1 MRRLWLV
8 LFAMLGCAAEAQP
21 SASGEVQARHPS
33 VTGRWQSLGALGDAN
48 HRPCALRAWVPTHA
62 EGTRLPLLVVLDGA
76 GASDWFR
83 VDQTL
88 AALATEGHIEPWI
101 VLAVESAADRNEVLA
116 RTDDQLAHFL
126 TQVILP
132 AAEAALPVREGRAST
147 AILGYSLGGLSAL
160 AVGISAPERF
170 GRVIAMSPS
179 LWVNERALMPRVEH
193 AETLP
198 QRLWIDVG
206 SEEPDQ
212 GELLPYMISDA
223 RNLRDLALFRGRIFG
238 RDVGYLEA
246 MGAGHGMHE
255 AGRRMHEALRFA
267 LSDTDYRRAPV
278 RSLHITRYPSPEP
291 ARSTYAVEARYAD
304 GARLT
309 WPESLV
315 EVTAGETRLF
325 QDVAPTRRRLRVRAF
340 GQHAEAQ

>member
-21 SASGEVQARHPS
+21 SASVEVATHPS

-62 EGTRLPLLVVLDGA
+62 EGARLPLLVVLDGA
-76 GASDWFR
+76 GASGWFR

-88 AALATEGHIEPWI
+88 AALATEGRIEPWM

-116 RTDDQLAHFL
+116 RTDNQLADFL

-132 AAEAALPVREGRAST
+132 AAEATLPVREGRAST

-212 GELLPYMISDA
+212 GELLPYMVADA
-223 RNLRDLALFRGRIFG
+223 RNLRDLMLFRGLVFG

-246 MGAGHGMHE
+246 MGAGHAMHE
-255 AGRRMHEALRFA
+255 GGRRMREALLFT
-267 LSDTDYRRAPV
+267 LSDTDYRHVPV
-278 RSLHITRYPSPEP
+278 RSLHIARYPSPEP
-291 ARSTYAVEARYAD
+291 ERSTYAVEAGYED

-315 EVTAGETRLF
+315 EVTSGQTRLWR
-325 QDVAPTRRRLRVRAF
+325 DEAPTRRRLRVRAF
-340 GQHAEAQ
+340 GQHAEAR